1 MSRNKTKNRKSKV
14 RKKKKGGLGK
24 LLLRL
29 ILLLMF
35 LGLGTGIGL
44 VVFAACNA
52 PDVDTLDVTPSGF
65 RTEILDEQG
74 KTTRILAGEGANRV
88 YVTLDRVPQELQN
101 AFIAIED
108 ERFYTHHGIDVKGIA
123 RAAVKGVLNGFRFS
137 EGASTI
143 TQQLLKNNVF
153 TGWTSEQTFA
163 DKITRKL
170 QEQYPVSYTHL
181 RAHET

>member
-14 RKKKKGGLGK
+14 RKKKKSGLGK

-52 PDVDTLDVTPSGF
+52 PDVDALDVTPSGF

-88 YVTLDRVPQELQN
+88 YVTLDRVPKELQD

-108 ERFYTHHGIDVKGIA
+108 ERFYTHHGIDV
-123 RAAVKGVLNGFRFS
+123 
-137 EGASTI
+137 
-143 TQQLLKNNVF
+143 
-153 TGWTSEQTFA
+153 
-163 DKITRKL
+163 
-170 QEQYPVSYTHL
+170 
-181 RAHET
+181 

>member
-14 RKKKKGGLGK
+14 RKKKKSGLGK

-52 PDVDTLDVTPSGF
+52 PDVDALDVTPSGF

-74 KTTRILAGEGANRV
+74 KTTRILEIG
-88 YVTLDRVPQELQN
+88 
-101 AFIAIED
+101 
-108 ERFYTHHGIDVKGIA
+108 
-123 RAAVKGVLNGFRFS
+123 
-137 EGASTI
+137 
-143 TQQLLKNNVF
+143 
-153 TGWTSEQTFA
+153 
-163 DKITRKL
+163 
-170 QEQYPVSYTHL
+170 
-181 RAHET
+181 RAHV